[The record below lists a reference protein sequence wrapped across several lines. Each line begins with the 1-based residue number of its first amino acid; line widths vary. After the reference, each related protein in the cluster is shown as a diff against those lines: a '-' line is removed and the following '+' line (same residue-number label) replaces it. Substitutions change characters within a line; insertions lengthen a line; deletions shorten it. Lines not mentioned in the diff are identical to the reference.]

1 MAEKFK
7 TKTIL
12 LAGPVQVQTVLAA
25 VPHLPLGIE
34 VVFREPVK
42 VRGLDANARM
52 WVGPLKDLAEQAWI
66 GGRQYSA
73 EIWHEHFKALYLPEE
88 NDPELA
94 DLVKDPETWKKWDY
108 TPSGDRIC
116 IGSTT
121 RLTQR
126 GFSIYLE
133 QVHADGAGLGVL
145 FSASP
150 NEYGRK

>member
-7 TKTIL
+7 TRTIL

-42 VRGLDANARM
+42 VRGMDQNALY
-52 WVGPLKDLAEQAWI
+52 WVGPLANIAEQAWI

-73 EIWHEHFKALYLPEE
+73 EVLHEHFKGAYLPED
-88 NDPELA
+88 NDPDLA
-94 DLVKDPETWKKWDY
+94 ELVKDPETWKKWDF
-108 TPSGDRIC
+108 TPAGDRIC

-121 RLTQR
+121 KLTKR
-126 GFSIYLE
+126 GFSQYLE
-133 QVHADGAGLGVL
+133 QVHAFGAGLGVL